1 MDLVPLSRTVN
12 RFVWLV
18 MATAASRRL
27 RNLALAI
34 PATKGMGMI
43 PGAQINRRSFVVGS
57 IAAGLALGFHIP
69 FDAAASAVAADD
81 APEINAWIAI
91 ASDDTVTIRVAR
103 SEMGQGVLTAL
114 PMLVAEELECDWAKV
129 KAESVSPTQNLQ
141 RSHVWG
147 SMSTGNSASIRA
159 SQEALRRAGAAAR
172 EMLIGAAAAQWNC
185 PASECR
191 AANGVITHPAS
202 GRSARFGAL
211 VRHAA
216 LTPPPGEVA
225 LKDPKDWKI
234 IGTPRRRLDAREKI
248 TGKAAYAI
256 DVRLPGM
263 LYAAIVQCPV
273 FKGKLQSCDGGQ
285 VAKAKGVRRIVTGP
299 DFAAV
304 VAESWWQAKR
314 ASEALATIWNHGG
327 NDDVSGEAI
336 SALLRQGLDA
346 VGASPV
352 CSLGDV
358 DASLQ
363 RAASRLDVDYAVP
376 FLAHA
381 TMEPQNCTAHITPE
395 GVEIWV
401 PTQDGDTAL
410 SIAAAAA
417 GVIPGKVVVHN
428 TMLGGGFGRRGSFQD
443 FVRQAVLIAKEVDAP
458 VQLVWSREEDM
469 RHDFYRPAVMARLT
483 AGLDAAGRPSAW
495 KTRIV
500 GQSILASVAP
510 EMLGIGFDANLA
522 LGFADTPYAIP
533 NYRVDGAVRSSHV
546 PVGAWRGADY
556 SQNVF
561 FRECFVDEMAHAAG
575 QDPYLFRRHLL
586 AGNPKALRVLDAAA
600 AKANWGATR
609 VSHGI
614 ALHDNAGSIC
624 AQVVE
629 ASVSREGALRVH
641 RVVSALDIGHVV
653 NPLTVE
659 LQTQSAVVYG
669 LTAALFGE
677 INIKKGAAE
686 QSNFHDYEM
695 LRMADMPRVETII
708 LPSEG
713 FWGGVGELALPPL
726 APALCNAIFSATGKR
741 IRSLPMKNQSLKK
754 SPPAPV
760 GADGVRFTNG

>member
-1 MDLVPLSRTVN
+1 
-12 RFVWLV
+12 
-18 MATAASRRL
+18 
-27 RNLALAI
+27 
-34 PATKGMGMI
+34 MI
-43 PGAQINRRSFVVGS
+43 PGAQIDRRSFVAGS
-57 IAAGLALGFHIP
+57 LAGGFALGFHVP
-69 FDAAASAVAADD
+69 FDAVAVAVAAAG
-81 APEINAWIAI
+81 APEINAWITI

-129 KAESVSPTQNLQ
+129 RAECVSPTQNLQ
-141 RSHVWG
+141 RNHVWG
-147 SMSTGNSASIRA
+147 SMSTGNSTSIKV
-159 SQEALRRAGAAAR
+159 SQESLRRAGAAAR
-172 EMLIGAAAAQWNC
+172 EMLIGAAATQWNC

-191 AANGVITHPAS
+191 AANGVIIHPAS

-211 VRHAA
+211 ARDAA
-216 LTPPPGEVA
+216 LMPPPGEVA
-225 LKDPKDWKI
+225 LKDPKNWKI

-248 TGKAAYAI
+248 TGEAVYAI
-256 DVRLPGM
+256 DVRLAGM

-273 FKGKLQSCDGGQ
+273 FKGKLQSCDGGR
-285 VAKAKGVRRIVTGP
+285 VAKSKGVRRIVTGP
-299 DFAAV
+299 DFVAV
-304 VAESWWQAKR
+304 VAESWWQAER
-314 ASEALATIWNHGG
+314 ASEALAITWNDGG
-327 NDDVSGEAI
+327 NGDVSGGMI

-346 VGASPV
+346 AGASPV

-363 RAASRLDVDYAVP
+363 RAARRLDADYAVP

-381 TMEPQNCTAHITPE
+381 TMEPQNCTAHVTPE
-395 GVEIWV
+395 RVEIWV

-417 GVIPGKVVVHN
+417 RVNPSKVVVHK
-428 TMLGGGFGRRGSFQD
+428 TTLGGGFGRRGSFQD

-483 AGLDAAGRPSAW
+483 AGLDGAGRPIAW
-495 KTRIV
+495 KTRIA

-510 EMLGIGFDANLA
+510 EMLSIGFDTNLA

-533 NYRVDGAVRSSHV
+533 NYLVDGTVRNSHV

-561 FRECFVDEMAHAAG
+561 FRESFVDEMAHAAG
-575 QDPYLFRRHLL
+575 HDSYLFRRKLL

-600 AKANWGATR
+600 TRANWGATAR
-609 VSHGI
+609 VSRGI

-659 LQTQSAVVYG
+659 LQTQGAIAYG

-677 INIKKGAAE
+677 INIKKGGAE

-695 LRMADMPRVETII
+695 LRVPDMPRIETVI

-726 APALCNAIFSATGKR
+726 APALCNAIFAATGTR
-741 IRSLPMKNQSLKK
+741 IRSLPLKNQSLNK
-754 SPPAPV
+754 SPSAPA
-760 GADGVRFTNG
+760 GADGIRFTKD